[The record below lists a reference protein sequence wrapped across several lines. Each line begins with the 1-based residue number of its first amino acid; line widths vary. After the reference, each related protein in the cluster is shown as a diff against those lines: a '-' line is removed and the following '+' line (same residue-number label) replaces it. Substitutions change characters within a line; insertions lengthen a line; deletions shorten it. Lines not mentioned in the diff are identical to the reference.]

1 MFRTLLIEGNLGAN
15 ENLNIPYN
23 NSSLPL
29 VKIKNLCKK
38 ALDSND
44 LAIKK
49 LESGPLYEEL
59 IKVTEEAFEFVR
71 MSKLKSEKEELNEV
85 KGDLDD
91 MNIEA
96 YDPNETSID
105 SDNLSGDSEE
115 DSEEDFV

>member
-44 LAIKK
+44 LAIKNWSQGHYTK
-49 LESGPLYEEL
+49 
-59 IKVTEEAFEFVR
+59 
-71 MSKLKSEKEELNEV
+71 N
-85 KGDLDD
+85 
-91 MNIEA
+91 
-96 YDPNETSID
+96 
-105 SDNLSGDSEE
+105 
-115 DSEEDFV
+115 